1 MINYDD
7 INLYVNKVNKATL
20 QNKAKVKPKRL
31 EDVGFYKAF
40 FYGTI
45 FWTMFFVFAVWVYR

>member
-1 MINYDD
+1 MTNYEDL
-7 INLYVNKVNKATL
+7 NLYVNKVNKVTL
-20 QNKAKVKPKRL
+20 QNKAKVKSKRL

-45 FWTMFFVFAVWVYR
+45 FWTTFLMFAVWIYR